1 MDITWLGGNS
11 LLLKGRETRVLLAPP
26 GVDAQTL
33 SRAGAD
39 ILVGVTTG
47 DNVLRPDS
55 GPQVVTRPGEYE
67 LRGVSVRG
75 VAVASGTVFVTELD
89 EVSVCNFG
97 DQATEVSDEA
107 LEALGFIDVLGIGL
121 DGGSAA
127 RAMAVAQLL
136 TRAQPAVCIPT
147 GYLSALDAAPGEL
160 AAFVKEMGLAQV
172 APQGKLTLSGSS
184 GSADDTRVV
193 VLEPRR

>member
-11 LLLKGRETRVLLAPP
+11 LLLKGRETRVLLAPL
-26 GVDAQTL
+26 GADAQTNT
-33 SRAGAD
+33 RAGAD
-39 ILVGVTTG
+39 IVVGFTAG
-47 DNVLRPDS
+47 ENVLRPDS
-55 GPQVVTRPGEYE
+55 GAQMVARPGEYE

-75 VAVASGTVFVTELD
+75 VSVTAGTVFVTELD

-97 DQATEVSDEA
+97 DQSTEISDEA

-136 TRAQPAVCIPT
+136 TRARPAVCIPT
-147 GYLSALDAAPGEL
+147 GYVSALDAAPGEL

-172 APQGKLTLSGSS
+172 TPQGKLTLSGSS